1 VDIVIPFYS
10 FRGIHDNIQTELIKS
25 AEQIINSGNYVFGT
39 EKFEEEFADY
49 VGSRYCVS
57 VSNGTAAIHLAL
69 LSLGIS
75 PGDEVITVGHTFR
88 ATVAAVY
95 YCGAKPILIDVDKNT
110 FTLDINQLLNKIN
123 RNTRAIIPV
132 HMYGNACDMQKI
144 IQIADSFNIPV
155 IEDCSQAH
163 GTTINKK
170 HVGTFGKLGTFS
182 FYPGKGLGALGDA
195 GCIVTDDQHLY
206 NYMNKMRSW
215 GDDYVG
221 FNYRMANIQAEFL
234 RIKLR
239 KFNEILREK
248 RDIAKIY
255 NEKFNYVKVL
265 DHVDHSYH
273 IYPILASRRDKII
286 ESTRSQIELKIHYPI
301 PVHKLPAYRQSVS
314 LPITEMLAEHELSLP
329 IYPGLDPYKVLDI
342 LNDHSGSFL

>member
-1 VDIVIPFYS
+1 MIPFYS
-10 FRGIHDNIQTELIKS
+10 FEKIHESILPDLKNVSEK
-25 AEQIINSGNYVFGT
+25 IITNGSYVFET
-39 EKFEEEFADY
+39 NKFEEEFSDY
-49 VGSRYCVS
+49 VGSKYCIA

-69 LSLGIS
+69 LSLGVS

-88 ATVAAVY
+88 ATVAAIY
-95 YCGAKPILIDVDKNT
+95 YCGAKPILIDVDSDT
-110 FTLDINQLLNKIN
+110 FTLDVNQLEKKIN
-123 RNTRAIIPV
+123 HNTKAIIPV
-132 HMYGNACDMQKI
+132 HMYGNGCDMIRIKN
-144 IQIADSFNIPV
+144 IADKFNIPI

-163 GTTINKK
+163 GTTINNR

-206 NYMNKMRSW
+206 NYITKLRSW
-215 GDDYVG
+215 DDNHIG

-234 RIKLR
+234 RIKLK
-239 KFNEILREK
+239 KFNEVLREK

-265 DHVDHSYH
+265 NGIDHSYH
-273 IYPILASRRDKII
+273 VYPILTKDRDNII
-286 ESTRSQIELKIHYPI
+286 SSLKTQVELKTHYSVPI
-301 PVHKLPAYRQSVS
+301 HKLMAYRQSIS
-314 LPITEMLAEHELSLP
+314 LPVTEMLAAHELSLP

-342 LNDHSGSFL
+342 LNDYSGSFL